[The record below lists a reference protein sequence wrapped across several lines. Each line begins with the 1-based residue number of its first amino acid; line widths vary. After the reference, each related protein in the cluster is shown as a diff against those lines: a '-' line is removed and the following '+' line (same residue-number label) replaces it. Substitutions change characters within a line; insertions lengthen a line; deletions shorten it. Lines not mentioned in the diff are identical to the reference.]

1 MRLSISWKFQY
12 FTHNHSKFSAR
23 SLHQKKKSDISFA
36 YNTVVSP
43 HIPPSLL
50 RAKEKKKTRTNIKT
64 VGRKITPKTQSMSK
78 GRAKARVFA
87 HRVLSPPKYSS
98 AWDEDEI
105 ASTQGKGQKNAHN
118 NHNQLGGPKLSCKIN
133 VINGNRRKKTR
144 PSKDKTCTARHSRAR
159 IGRNK

>member
-23 SLHQKKKSDISFA
+23 SLHQKKKKKSDISFA

-105 ASTQGKGQKNAHN
+105 ASTQGKGQK
-118 NHNQLGGPKLSCKIN
+118 KS
-133 VINGNRRKKTR
+133 T
-144 PSKDKTCTARHSRAR
+144 
-159 IGRNK
+159 